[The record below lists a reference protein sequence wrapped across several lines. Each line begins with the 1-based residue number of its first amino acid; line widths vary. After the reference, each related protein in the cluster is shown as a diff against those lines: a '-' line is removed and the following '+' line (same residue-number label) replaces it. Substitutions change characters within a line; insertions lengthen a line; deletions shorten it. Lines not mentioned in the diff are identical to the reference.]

1 MAKIWFFMNCFQG
14 FEDAF
19 EVSTNYQQVETSGGD
34 AETLVKMLHI
44 WDGDHQVDLLQRE
57 VPHLDARGQEH
68 AGFYQEPQGT
78 VPAVSNKFHKE
89 EGCQMSD

>member
-1 MAKIWFFMNCFQG
+1 MNCFQG

-44 WDGDHQVDLLQRE
+44 
-57 VPHLDARGQEH
+57 
-68 AGFYQEPQGT
+68 
-78 VPAVSNKFHKE
+78 
-89 EGCQMSD
+89 